1 MTKALAILAAG
12 LFALFLGFK
21 SLSGYEAET
30 THLYGGDFVTL
41 TCDGDGQP
49 ISGAGWLSTSAGLA
63 CAKEQSDQQGRA
75 KWWLLAGAVGTFYGY
90 REFKKA
96 RAGASS

>member
-1 MTKALAILAAG
+1 VTKALAILAAG

-41 TCDGDGQP
+41 TCDGDGEP
-49 ISGAGWLSTSAGLA
+49 VSGAGWLSTSADLA

-75 KWWLLAGAVGTFYGY
+75 KWWLLAGAVLTFYGY
-90 REFKKA
+90 RELKKA
-96 RAGASS
+96 RSGVSS